1 MSAAVYPD
9 ARLYS
14 VYWVKFVSVKPS
26 HRLLL
31 LNYGLLSRSHSP
43 IRPWLLSH
51 IPTTHTGLGIFRSVL
66 SSAILSVFDTR
77 THRLYTVIHRIPS
90 RATADAGNYVSVKYV
105 AIIIYCLHS
114 TPQIVHYAEHPFQI
128 PDQSKI
134 EMRVLK
140 HRTGLTIRRTGV
152 TAWSGTMWRVDAA
165 NRRRSKILYGFS
177 GFLKKNSTKELHIN

>member
-66 SSAILSVFDTR
+66 SSALLSVFDTR

-105 AIIIYCLHS
+105 AILYTAYTLLPRLSITQSIRFR
-114 TPQIVHYAEHPFQI
+114 FQI
-128 PDQSKI
+128 SRKSKC
-134 EMRVLK
+134 E
-140 HRTGLTIRRTGV
+140 
-152 TAWSGTMWRVDAA
+152 S
-165 NRRRSKILYGFS
+165 
-177 GFLKKNSTKELHIN
+177 